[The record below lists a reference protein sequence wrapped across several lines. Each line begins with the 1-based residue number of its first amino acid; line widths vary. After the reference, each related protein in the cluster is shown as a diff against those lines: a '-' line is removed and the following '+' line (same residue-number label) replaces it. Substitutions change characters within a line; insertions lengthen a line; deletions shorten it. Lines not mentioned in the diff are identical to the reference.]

1 MTYIGSEPQPEDNQ
15 QETTRRTEGPPRIPA
30 VPALASS
37 SGAPQ
42 NRGSDKTQ
50 LHLQCFPSAAPCS
63 MSSDEEDE
71 IACDVCKSTADAA
84 HMLLCDACDT
94 AFHMGCL
101 KPKVTRVPSGDWFC
115 PFCIEEHKSGEK
127 PARWRMALKEGYDVK
142 GQDMAGTWLDGKVVD
157 VQGKKVL
164 VHFLGW
170 NSKFDEWYTK
180 KSPKLAPAKWPGG
193 AKKRAAEGAAPT
205 SDPKN
210 CPACRGRHTAHTCG
224 RGKDSARGASSG
236 KKAAGATKAAAPP
249 EKRARPAP
257 AAQKAKARP
266 PPKQAA
272 KPKPA
277 PKRKSEDSDE
287 DDGEEHPTVKVV
299 VGNSAKFLREEDGK
313 KFYEWTLFAR
323 TEPVYASSSESDSE
337 SESDDEDE
345 DAAKAAPAKAAAA
358 SGQGEPTP
366 LPFTAQQ

>member
-1 MTYIGSEPQPEDNQ
+1 M
-15 QETTRRTEGPPRIPA
+15 
-30 VPALASS
+30 SS
-37 SGAPQ
+37 S
-42 NRGSDKTQ
+42 D
-50 LHLQCFPSAAPCS
+50 
-63 MSSDEEDE
+63 EDE
-71 IACDVCKSTADAA
+71 IACDVCKSAADAA

-236 KKAAGATKAAAPP
+236 KKAAGATKAAPP

-345 DAAKAAPAKAAAA
+345 DAAKAAPAKAASA

-366 LPFTAQQ
+366 LPFATQQRRG